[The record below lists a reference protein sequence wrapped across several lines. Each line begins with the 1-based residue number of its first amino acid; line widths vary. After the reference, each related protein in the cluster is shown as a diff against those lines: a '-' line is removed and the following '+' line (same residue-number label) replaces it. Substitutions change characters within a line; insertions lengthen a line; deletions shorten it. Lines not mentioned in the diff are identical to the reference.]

1 MENLFISVWLRI
13 ELLLKLTTSE
23 VVVTFLIVIILVY
36 VLVIVVFVLVNS
48 FLLVRVVVVAESAHL
63 VISRLPLL
71 AETILCLPHLV
82 MLGATEHCIFV
93 FAIVVEYLLL
103 LSLLLVFLESLNDL
117 ILLLPSLLV
126 LQVVHVQFV
135 LEVIN
140 VGVLFDVHMI
150 VPL

>member
-1 MENLFISVWLRI
+1 MLG
-13 ELLLKLTTSE
+13 TSE
-23 VVVTFLIVIILVY
+23 
-36 VLVIVVFVLVNS
+36 
-48 FLLVRVVVVAESAHL
+48 H
-63 VISRLPLL
+63 
-71 AETILCLPHLV
+71 
-82 MLGATEHCIFV
+82 GIFV

-103 LSLLLVFLESLNDL
+103 LSLLLIFLESLNDL

-126 LQVVHVQFV
+126 FQVVHVQFV